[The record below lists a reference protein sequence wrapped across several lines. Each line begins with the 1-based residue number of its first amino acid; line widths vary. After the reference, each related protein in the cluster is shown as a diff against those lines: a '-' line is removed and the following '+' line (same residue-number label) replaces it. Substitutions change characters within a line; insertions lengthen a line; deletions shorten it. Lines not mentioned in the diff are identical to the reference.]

1 MDQNSGGHVQ
11 HSARANRWSVR
22 FLAGVAALAMVA
34 AACGGGG
41 SSNNGKSGGS
51 SGDSGGTPVEGG
63 SITYGLDAE
72 HPEGFCDPTAQ
83 LAAAGILENLAIYDT
98 LTVPNDKGD
107 MVPYLAESVTHS
119 ADYKTWTIK
128 VRPNIKFQDG
138 EALDANAVKTNF
150 DAYRKGPLFGFVFQN
165 ITGERVVD
173 PLTVAVD
180 MKLPW
185 IAFPSA
191 LFGTGRVGM
200 VAPNTLANTTSCSNH
215 PVGTGP
221 FMFKDWVVND
231 HLTVVK
237 NPTYW
242 RKDSAGRALPYL
254 DQITFRPIIDPVQRL
269 NALKAGQLNL
279 MMTDNGDTIF
289 QARQAVNQG
298 TLADVE
304 NQKSAEIGYTMLRVD
319 KPPFDDLT
327 ARQAAAYAADRDEL
341 NQISNHGLNTLTDT
355 PFAPDVFGYVKEP
368 VQPPIKFDLDKA
380 KQLVSQYKAAHGGKF
395 EFTLLSTND
404 PTTVK
409 LAQLVQ
415 SQWDKAGMTVHVRTM
430 DQGTLI
436 NTALGGNF
444 EATLWRNHPG
454 GDPDTQYVWWH
465 SGSPVNFGAIK
476 DAQIDKDLDEG
487 RSATD
492 ENTRK
497 ADYEDLQKVFGE
509 KLYNLWSWYSLWAF
523 ISKPNVHGISGP
535 DLPTGGKQQLVASVH
550 PMVGL
555 WVSK

>member
-1 MDQNSGGHVQ
+1 VQ

-22 FLAGVAALAMVA
+22 FLASVAALAVVA
-34 AACGGGG
+34 AACGGG
-41 SSNNGKSGGS
+41 SSNKSGSGS
-51 SGDSGGTPVEGG
+51 SGSNSGGTPVEGG
-63 SITYGLDAE
+63 SVTYGLDAE

-98 LTVPNDKGD
+98 LMVPNEKGD
-107 MVPYLAESVTHS
+107 MVPYLAQSVTPS

-138 EALDANAVKTNF
+138 EPLDSNAVKANF

-165 ITGERVVD
+165 IVDERVVD

-180 MKLPW
+180 MKVPW
-185 IAFPSA
+185 IAFPSF

-200 VAPNTLANTTSCSNH
+200 VAPNTLANPTSCANH

-221 FMFKDWVVND
+221 FMFKEWVVND

-237 NPTYW
+237 NPNYW

-254 DQITFRPIIDPVQRL
+254 NQMIFRPIIDPVSRL
-269 NALKAGQLNL
+269 NALKAGQLDL

-304 NQKSAEIGYTMLRVD
+304 NEKSAEIGYTMLRVD
-319 KPPFDDLT
+319 KAPFNDQT
-327 ARQAAAYAADRDEL
+327 AREAAAYAANRDEL
-341 NQISNHGLNTLTDT
+341 NQITNHGLNTLTDS

-368 VQPPIKFDLDKA
+368 RQPPIKFDLNKA

-395 EFTLLSTND
+395 EFTISSTND
-404 PTTVK
+404 PTTIK
-409 LAQLVQ
+409 LAQLLQ
-415 SQWDKAGMTVHVRTM
+415 SQWQAAGMTIHLRNA

-436 NTALGGNF
+436 NQALGGDF
-444 EATLWRNHPG
+444 QAVLWRNHPG
-454 GDPDTQYVWWH
+454 ADPDTQYVWWH
-465 SGSPVNFGAIK
+465 SGSPVNFGDIK
-476 DAQIDKDLDEG
+476 DAQIDHDLDTG

-492 ENTRK
+492 SNARK
-497 ADYEDLQKVFGE
+497 AAYEDLQKVFGE

-523 ISKPNVHGISGP
+523 ISKPTVHGITGP
-535 DLPTGGKQQLVASVH
+535 DLPDGGGKQGLVASVH
-550 PMVGL
+550 PMLGL

>member
-1 MDQNSGGHVQ
+1 MDQDTGGHVQ

-22 FLAGVAALAMVA
+22 FLAVVAALALVA
-34 AACGGGG
+34 AACGGG
-41 SSNNGKSGGS
+41 SSKSSSSGGG
-51 SGDSGGTPVEGG
+51 SGNDGGTPVEGG

-98 LTVPNDKGD
+98 LTVPNEKGEI
-107 MVPYLAESVTHS
+107 VPYLAQSVTPS

-128 VRPNIKFQDG
+128 VRPNVKFQDG
-138 EALDANAVKTNF
+138 EPLDANAVKANF

-165 ITGERVVD
+165 IADERIVD

-180 MKLPW
+180 MKVAW
-185 IAFPSA
+185 IAFPSF
-191 LFGTGRVGM
+191 LFGSGRVGM
-200 VAPNTLANTTSCSNH
+200 VAPNTLANSTSCANH

-221 FMFKDWVVND
+221 FMLKDWVVND

-237 NPTYW
+237 NPNYW
-242 RKDSAGRALPYL
+242 RKDAAGRALPYL
-254 DQITFRPIIDPVQRL
+254 NQITFRPIIDPVQRL
-269 NALKAGQLNL
+269 NALKAGQLDL

-298 TLADVE
+298 TLSDVE
-304 NQKSAEIGYTMLRVD
+304 NQKSAEVSYTMLRVD
-319 KPPFDDLT
+319 KAPFDDLT
-327 ARQAAAYAADRDEL
+327 ARQAAAYASDRNEL
-341 NQISNHGLNTLTDT
+341 NQITNHGLDTLTNT
-355 PFAPDVFGYVKEP
+355 PFAPDVFGYVKDP
-368 VQPPIKFDLDKA
+368 VQPPVTFDLNKA
-380 KQLVSQYKAAHGGKF
+380 RQLVDQYKASHGGKF
-395 EFTLLSTND
+395 ELTVLSTND

-415 SQWDKAGMTVHVRTM
+415 SQWQKAGMTVHLRNM
-430 DQGTLI
+430 DQATLI
-436 NTALGGNF
+436 NQALGGNF
-444 EATLWRNHPG
+444 QAMLWRNHPG
-454 GDPDTQYVWWH
+454 GDPDIQYVWWH
-465 SGSPVNFGAIK
+465 SGSPVNFGNIK
-476 DAQIDKDLDEG
+476 DAQIDHDLDQA

-492 ENTRK
+492 PAVRK

-509 KLYNLWSWYSLWAF
+509 KLYNLWGWYALWAF
-523 ISKPNVHGISGP
+523 VSKPNVHGITGP
-535 DLPTGGKQQLVASVH
+535 ELPDGGKQELVASVH